1 LGTYLQIA
9 THFADL
15 HDTPGRMLAK
25 GVISSTVPWK
35 RARSFFYWRLRRR
48 LAEFALRKH
57 VMTQVHNKTKEECG
71 SLIKTWF
78 VECQAR
84 ATTTT
89 SSQPAWKQYAFS
101 GNRPQTASSDG
112 KTSST
117 EDLQSYETAWKD
129 DKAVL
134 AWLNESSAV
143 IDTKINELKTASITN
158 QICELGKTLPSA
170 AIDGLIEMMSSMDEV
185 TRQSMIQ
192 TFHDKLQKL
201 KF

>member
-1 LGTYLQIA
+1 MYTRKFVFLTFL
-9 THFADL
+9 
-15 HDTPGRMLAK
+15 
-25 GVISSTVPWK
+25 
-35 RARSFFYWRLRRR
+35 FFFFL
-48 LAEFALRKH
+48 F
-57 VMTQVHNKTKEECG
+57 
-71 SLIKTWF
+71 F
-78 VECQAR
+78 FFFF
-84 ATTTT
+84 
-89 SSQPAWKQYAFS
+89 FS
-101 GNRPQTASSDG
+101 R
-112 KTSST
+112 
-117 EDLQSYETAWKD
+117 SYETAWKD